1 MFSGLIG
8 RLRLD
13 AKAIKDVVELHEY
26 SRGLFYSKQPQA
38 DDASNTED
46 LWQAVRARDPGRS
59 AWLVYDHCAAL
70 LRLYAVYSIFLED
83 LVADYLG
90 ALPEV
95 YETYDQL
102 PEPIL
107 KQHRTGFGQIMLKLG
122 DAGPYRHLR
131 ESEIIL
137 QLSQGVSGARPYRLL
152 KDAFFVD
159 RQNYRSETLARL
171 FMNLGL
177 ENVCS
182 RIARHPSMKAFLA
195 ERFGNT
201 TTFESELD
209 GFVKL
214 RNNAAHSPVEEVI
227 ATSQF
232 LTMADFVLLACEIL
246 TDIVSSEILK
256 CMAERRPGIQLGVV
270 VHVYHA
276 GKVAI
281 VKMTPNTITVGDD
294 IALVRNERIRIAK
307 VLSIQD
313 NDVAVTSLT
322 SLEGQE
328 VGVGLDQH
336 CRVGEVLRRVSPG
349 AAAPTAQ
356 EPLFT
361 NEELAATS
369 SAYVS
374 SDELEPPE
382 YSPEIEDDEQPAAE
396 PGE

>member
-1 MFSGLIG
+1 MFSGLIE
-8 RLRLD
+8 RLRLEV
-13 AKAIKDVVELHEY
+13 KAIKDVVELHEY
-26 SRGLFYSKQPQA
+26 SRGFFYSSEPQTGK
-38 DDASNTED
+38 ASNTED
-46 LWQAVRARDPGRS
+46 MWQAVRPRDPGKS

-83 LVADYLG
+83 LVTDYLG

-137 QLSQGVSGARPYRLL
+137 QLSQGMSGARPYRLL

-177 ENVCS
+177 ENASS
-182 RIARHPSMKAFLA
+182 RIARHPSMKAFIA

-246 TDIVSSEILK
+246 TDIASSEILT
-256 CMAERRPGIQLGVV
+256 CMAERRPGIQLGIV

-281 VKMTPNTITVGDD
+281 VKMKPNTITVGDD
-294 IALVRNERIRIAK
+294 IVLVRNDRIRIAK
-307 VLSIQD
+307 ILSIQD
-313 NDVAVTSLT
+313 NDVAANSLT
-322 SLEGQE
+322 SLDGQE
-328 VGVGLDQH
+328 IGICLDQH
-336 CRVGEVLRRVSPG
+336 CRVGELVRRVSPG
-349 AAAPTAQ
+349 LAPPATQ

-361 NEELAATS
+361 HEELAATS

-374 SDELEPPE
+374 SDELAPPE
-382 YSPEIEDDEQPAAE
+382 HSPEIADDNEPAGE
-396 PGE
+396 P